1 MDFTTLIFDLIDLRS
16 FSNLWYW
23 IALAVT
29 WSTAS
34 HWVLGIPYD
43 MVMRARRLGGQA
55 ETDLQDMARI
65 NTARILYIGRE
76 AGLFLVT
83 VVAFFLTAL
92 AILGFWYEVEFCQA
106 VFLIALPLSFVG
118 LLSLSTAAK
127 IEAEGDTGEALR
139 RRLTVHRMAVQV
151 IGMIAIFVTAFW
163 GMLQNYSVSILP
175 G

>member
-1 MDFTTLIFDLIDLRS
+1 MNTTPSELLEPG
-16 FSNLWYW
+16 N
-23 IALAVT
+23 
-29 WSTAS
+29 STPRDDPAA
-34 HWVLGIPYD
+34 G
-43 MVMRARRLGGQA
+43 MRAVLNRIATGPELSKDLSVDQA
-55 ETDLQDMARI
+55 
-65 NTARILYIGRE
+65 RE
-76 AGLFLVT
+76 AMGW
-83 VVAFFLTAL
+83 
-92 AILGFWYEVEFCQA
+92 ILEGRVDPVQAA

-118 LLSLSTAAK
+118 LLSLSTAAQ